1 MPENQKIAIAGGSY
15 LLREGLKGIVKNIRG
30 FSFAGECDS
39 GSQLFEMLLEK
50 NPSLLILNY
59 AGEGFDLK
67 QVKKATT
74 YFPTTRI
81 LAITVPQSKEVVAQA
96 ISAGILSH
104 LLIDCGKDEII

>member
-1 MPENQKIAIAGGSY
+1 MLENQKIAIAGGSY

-96 ISAGILSH
+96 ISAGIL
-104 LLIDCGKDEII
+104 